1 MTKRLFLFA
10 GYDKDAIVDDSLLYY
25 LKHLSGLGD
34 IVFFMD
40 SDASDEEL
48 AKVKRIPNV
57 LYAAAQRHGEYD
69 FGSYK
74 RTYIWAKDNKLL
86 EDYDWIY
93 LVNDSVLGPLYDLK
107 PILVDMESRG
117 VDLTGIISYREKNIC
132 EHMQSWFVG
141 LSQQVAT
148 AEFFEKFMRSVKH
161 EESKPEICAKYEF
174 QLTNRAVRRGY
185 KFSAYLDTEK
195 YLDENYHLM
204 YHEPLMIL
212 RLGCPF
218 IKKTVAKKILN
229 SPLLLQHIEDENLMP
244 ILQNWAKRM
253 PALSDKRLL
262 YKPVLRLRLFGLQ
275 LLKIYRITDTF
286 GGAAEEKYKIEAFG
300 FLPFGFIH
308 RTKHAK

>member
-25 LKHLSGLGD
+25 LNHLSGLGD

-86 EDYDWIY
+86 ENYDWIY

-174 QLTNRAVRRGY
+174 QLSNRIIRRGY
-185 KFSAYLDTEK
+185 KYSPYLITEK

-204 YHEPLMIL
+204 YHEPLL
-212 RLGCPF
+212 TLCLGCPF

-229 SPLLLQHIEDENLMP
+229 NPLLLQHIEDENLMP
-244 ILQNWAKRM
+244 ILKNWANRM
-253 PALSDKRLL
+253 PALSDKGLL
-262 YKPVLRLRLFGLQ
+262 YKPILRLRLFGLQ
-275 LLKIYRITDTF
+275 LLKIYRVTDTF